1 MRLLTMSYSEVVEL
15 IEEFEVSVKKLKEDL
30 FKIAWYMRGSVSL
43 NEIYNTTN
51 KDRTIMYDMISDHLK
66 TTKESGLPF
75 F

>member
-1 MRLLTMSYSEVVEL
+1 MNYSEVVEL
-15 IEEFEVSVKKLKEDL
+15 IEEYDVVIKKLKEDL

-51 KDRTIMYDMISDHLK
+51 KDRTIMHDMITENLK

>member
-1 MRLLTMSYSEVVEL
+1 MKLLEMNYSDVVEL
-15 IEEFEVSVKKLKEDL
+15 IKEYDVNIKKLKEDL